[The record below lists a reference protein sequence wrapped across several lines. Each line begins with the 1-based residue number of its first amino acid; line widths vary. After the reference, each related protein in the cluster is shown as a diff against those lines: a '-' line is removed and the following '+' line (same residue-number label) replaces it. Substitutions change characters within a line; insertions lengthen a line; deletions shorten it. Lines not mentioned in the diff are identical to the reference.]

1 MDGSITVFQPCLLGN
16 DLPIGGAVFQF
27 TFCGAVRER
36 TKEISA
42 DQHMISRPAA
52 QLSLTLVMS
61 ADRSSRGKAVG
72 FVGS

>member
-1 MDGSITVFQPCLLGN
+1 MICRSAGRFFNLHFVEQSDRGQ
-16 DLPIGGAVFQF
+16 
-27 TFCGAVRER
+27 
-36 TKEISA
+36 KEISA

-52 QLSLTLVMS
+52 QPSLTLVMS